1 MRRHV
6 LITGGAGF
14 IGSHLSDHLLA
25 QGCRVRV
32 LDSLIEQ
39 VHGSTRRRPDYL
51 DPEVELVVGDVCD
64 PDTVASALGGIDVV
78 FHFAARVG
86 VGQSMYELAQYT
98 RVNNLGTAT
107 VLEALASQRVDRLV
121 VASSMSLY
129 GEGLYRDATGAT
141 VPTAERSIDQ
151 LRAGRW
157 EVEGPDHE
165 PLEPLPTP
173 EEKSPVLS
181 SVYALSKFDQERL
194 CLMVGRAYGITT
206 VALRF
211 FNVFGTRQALSN
223 PYTGVLAIFASRLL
237 NGRPPLIF
245 EDGAQLR
252 DFVHVDDVVQACWQA
267 MTVPEAGGGMFN
279 VGSGRAV
286 SIAEVA
292 ARLTAVINAEP
303 IAPEITG
310 QYRVGDIRHCFADI
324 TRARTVLGYEPV
336 VTLEAGLSELSEWL
350 SDQPADDRV
359 DEAHRQLVSRGL
371 TV

>member
-39 VHGSTRRRPDYL
+39 VHGSTRCRPDYL

-86 VGQSMYELAQYT
+86 VGQSMYELAHYT

-173 EEKSPVLS
+173 EEKPPVLS

-223 PYTGVLAIFASRLL
+223 PYTGVLAIFASTPRASSCATSSTSTTSCRRA
-237 NGRPPLIF
+237 GR
-245 EDGAQLR
+245 R
-252 DFVHVDDVVQACWQA
+252 
-267 MTVPEAGGGMFN
+267 
-279 VGSGRAV
+279 
-286 SIAEVA
+286 
-292 ARLTAVINAEP
+292 
-303 IAPEITG
+303 
-310 QYRVGDIRHCFADI
+310 
-324 TRARTVLGYEPV
+324 
-336 VTLEAGLSELSEWL
+336 
-350 SDQPADDRV
+350 
-359 DEAHRQLVSRGL
+359 
-371 TV
+371 